1 MRLGVGG
8 HDMMDESWKKGTKS
22 RKEGRVMGLKVENED
37 GVGQVLCE
45 IFLLVNHPP
54 RAVGRWEVPGCVSV

>member
-1 MRLGVGG
+1 
-8 HDMMDESWKKGTKS
+8 
-22 RKEGRVMGLKVENED
+22 MGLKVENED